1 MERNALFR
9 ALGRGAKFDVQR
21 FEEDARRFKVFKSTC
36 SSDPTWDD
44 PWWRENDAAEKV
56 ANRIVGKRA
65 LEGKSG
71 EPAVGNTDD
80 DEEEV
85 EEEEEEE
92 MGIVMMTDRGRG
104 FMERRLKKKKK
115 ILTAEV
121 KAAKA
126 EATRKQTV
134 AMTRRALHVRV
145 KGCDVPDP
153 VLTFET
159 LGETFNL
166 SEQLLKNV
174 ASLGFKR
181 PSPVQAQSL
190 PAMLKGLEVLV
201 AAPTGTGKTLAFCL
215 PIVHHLAKDKKKY
228 KRLRAVLLSP
238 TRELT
243 SQVRILLSSLLS
255 CQHTAKYCGLLPTAP
270 PTPTSHPFMIPVLH
284 AAHDPFFPS
293 FFPCHFVL
301 LLLQTRIMIENIAE
315 GLRLSVYLLH
325 SAQCPPEKGR
335 CDILVSTPQLLV
347 NLLQR
352 KPPAV
357 NLSRVQWLVLDEADK
372 LFEGDDNVVGNT
384 AKGDNEEEE
393 SGKLRRDGEGDQV
406 DTNGKRAAAGGVG
419 QKEEGRKS
427 FAENAT
433 NLVAENKDEPSGD
446 GLPRDEDEMQS
457 AWSNSKHNECG
468 KERRN
473 ERQRASFAEQLSMVM
488 AACTESGVQPQKA
501 LFSATLTAKVDN
513 WVKENLT
520 NPIRIMVGTKN
531 TPSLRVHQE
540 LLFVGGEDG
549 KRVAM
554 RQLLTQNMT
563 PPILIFVQSVERAK
577 QLAHELEFDG
587 LRVGQLHGQQT
598 HTQRRDS
605 LLSFRSGNI
614 WLLICTDLAARGLD
628 LPATRLVIN
637 YDLPTTSAAYVHRVG
652 RTGRAGNSGKAV
664 TFFTEDDRPLLRSLA
679 ETMHRAGAPVPDYL
693 LALEKLS
700 RRETKKV
707 IKRPPRREPISVHF
721 EVHRGEAQKADEPP
735 PVNTERVEQ
744 RKSLKTVKKRKRMK
758 LQKPAENEN
767 AD

>member
-9 ALGRGAKFDVQR
+9 ALGRGAKFDVRR

-238 TRELT
+238 TRELA
-243 SQVRILLSSLLS
+243 S
-255 CQHTAKYCGLLPTAP
+255 
-270 PTPTSHPFMIPVLH
+270 
-284 AAHDPFFPS
+284 
-293 FFPCHFVL
+293 
-301 LLLQTRIMIENIAE
+301 QTRIMIENIAE

-457 AWSNSKHNECG
+457 ARSNSKHNECG